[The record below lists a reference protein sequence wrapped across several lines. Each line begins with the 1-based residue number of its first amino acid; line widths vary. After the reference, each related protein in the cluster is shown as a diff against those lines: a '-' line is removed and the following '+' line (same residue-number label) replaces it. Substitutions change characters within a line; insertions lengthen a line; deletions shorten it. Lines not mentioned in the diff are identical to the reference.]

1 MRGRRIRICV
11 LLVIGLFV
19 AMFFLAEEPAT
30 EIDDGSTLVLEVG
43 GAYVEAAQAPWLS
56 RALGE
61 SSPPFV
67 GLLSLFDHAERD
79 SRLDAVVIVIR
90 PLSIGWGK
98 VGELRQALKRLSA
111 SGHRTVAYLDMA
123 SFSGS
128 REYFL
133 ASAADEIWVVPAG
146 IVPLVGLAAEYYF
159 LGGLWEKLGI
169 EFDVAKAGR
178 YKSAVEAYT
187 ATGMSEPSRE
197 MANSLLDATNDF
209 FLSGI
214 AQGRDLSVA
223 AVRAAIDQGP
233 ISPVDLKG
241 LGLVDSVG
249 HLDDLLNE
257 IGGPAVDHEVY
268 VQVDP
273 AELGFDPTTR
283 VALVYGSGTVVSTT
297 GPRSGRAGSVFAA
310 DRFDRALTQAAQDP
324 SVDAIIVR
332 IDSPG
337 GSAMASEEIWR
348 SIDGAREEGKPII
361 ASFSDLA
368 ASGGYYAA
376 SAADEIVTNDAT
388 LTGSIGVF
396 ALRPVYGGGL
406 AKLGVSIDSLT
417 RGEYADFILSSR
429 PLSVGAKKRL
439 QSMVLQIYDLFV
451 RRVAEGREMEL
462 AEVDRVGQGRV
473 WTGSQAYEIG
483 LVDHLGGLHTALDRV
498 RDHLGLPPGEDLAVV
513 VFPSP
518 RTLGEELADILD
530 AKIEG
535 VVAARWP
542 MPKALRGLGA
552 WLSGLEMDG
561 PLVVPPYLVEI
572 R

>member
-1 MRGRRIRICV
+1 V

-19 AMFFLAEEPAT
+19 AMFFLAEEPGT
-30 EIDDGSTLVLEVG
+30 DIDEGSTLVVEIG
-43 GAYVEAAQAPWLS
+43 GSYVEAAQAPWLS

-61 SSPPFV
+61 TSPPFV
-67 GLLSLFDHAERD
+67 GLLSLFDRAEMD
-79 SRLDAVVIVIR
+79 PRLEVVVVVIR
-90 PLSIGWGK
+90 PLAIGWGK
-98 VGELRQALKRLSA
+98 VGELRQALERLSA
-111 SGHRTVAYLDMA
+111 AGHRTVAYLDMA

-133 ASAADEIWVVPAG
+133 ATGADEIWVVPAG
-146 IVPLVGLAAEYYF
+146 IVPLLGLAAEYYF

-187 ATGMSEPSRE
+187 STGMSESSRE
-197 MANSLLDATNDF
+197 MANSLLDSTNDF
-209 FLSGI
+209 FLTGI
-214 AQGRDLSVA
+214 ALGRNVSVGA
-223 AVRAAIDQGP
+223 IRASIDQGP
-233 ISPVDLKG
+233 ISPADLEG

-249 HLDDLLNE
+249 HLDDLLDQV
-257 IGGPAVDHEVY
+257 GGTVVDHEVY
-268 VQVDP
+268 AQVDP
-273 AELGFDPTTR
+273 AALGFDPAAR
-283 VALVYGSGTVVSTT
+283 VALVYGTGTVVSTA
-297 GPRSGRAGSVFAA
+297 GSRSGRAGSVFAA
-310 DRFDRALTQAAQDP
+310 DRFDLALNQAAQDP

-376 SAADEIVTNDAT
+376 AAADEIVANDAT

-406 AKLGVSIDSLT
+406 AKLGVSVETLT
-417 RGEYADFILSSR
+417 RGEYADFILSTE
-429 PLSVGAKKRL
+429 PLSPGAKKRL
-439 QSMVLQIYDLFV
+439 QSMVLRIYELFV
-451 RRVAEGREMEL
+451 RRVAEGRDMGLE
-462 AEVDRVGQGRV
+462 EVDRVGQGRV

-498 RDHLGLPPGEDLAVV
+498 RDHLELPPGEDLELV
-513 VFPSP
+513 VFPAP
-518 RTLGEELADILD
+518 RTLSEELADILD

-535 VVAARWP
+535 VVEARWP
-542 MPKALRGLGA
+542 MPNALRGLGS
-552 WLSGLEMDG
+552 WLAGLEMEG
-561 PLVVPPYLVEI
+561 PLVVPPYLIEI

>member
-1 MRGRRIRICV
+1 MRGRTIRICV

-19 AMFFLAEEPAT
+19 AMFFLAEEPGT
-30 EIDDGSTLVLEVG
+30 DIDEGSTLVLEVG
-43 GAYVEAAQAPWLS
+43 GTYAEAAQAPWLS

-61 SSPPFV
+61 TSPPFV
-67 GLLSLFDHAERD
+67 DLLSLFDRAEMD
-79 SRLDAVVIVIR
+79 PRLEVVVVVIR
-90 PLSIGWGK
+90 PLAIGWGK
-98 VGELRQALKRLSA
+98 VGELRQALERLSA
-111 SGHRTVAYLDMA
+111 AGHRTVAYLDMA

-133 ASAADEIWVVPAG
+133 ATGADEIWVVPAG
-146 IVPLVGLAAEYYF
+146 IVPLLGLAAEYYF

-187 ATGMSEPSRE
+187 STGMSESSRE
-197 MANSLLDATNDF
+197 MANSLLDSINDF

-214 AQGRDLSVA
+214 ALGRNVSVGA
-223 AVRAAIDQGP
+223 IRAAIDQGP

-249 HLDDLLNE
+249 HLDDLLDR
-257 IGGPAVDHEVY
+257 IGGTVVDHEVY
-268 VQVDP
+268 AQVDP
-273 AELGFDPTTR
+273 AALGFDPVAR
-283 VALVYGSGTVVSTT
+283 VALVYGTGTVVSTA
-297 GPRSGRAGSVFAA
+297 GSRSGRAGSVFAA
-310 DRFDRALTQAAQDP
+310 DRFDLALNQAAQDP
-324 SVDAIIVR
+324 RVDAIIVR

-376 SAADEIVTNDAT
+376 AAADEIVANDAT

-396 ALRPVYGGGL
+396 TLRPVYGGGL
-406 AKLGVSIDSLT
+406 AKLGVSVETLT
-417 RGEYADFILSSR
+417 RGEYADFVLSSE
-429 PLSVGAKKRL
+429 PLSPGAKKRL
-439 QSMVLQIYDLFV
+439 QSMVLQIYELFV
-451 RRVAEGREMEL
+451 RRVAEGRDMGLE
-462 AEVDRVGQGRV
+462 EVDRVGQGRV

-498 RDHLGLPPGEDLAVV
+498 RDHLDLPPGEDLELV
-513 VFPSP
+513 VFPAP
-518 RTLGEELADILD
+518 RTLSEELADILD

-542 MPKALRGLGA
+542 MPKALRGLGS
-552 WLSGLEMDG
+552 WLAGLEMEG
-561 PLVVPPYLVEI
+561 PLVVPPYLIEI